1 MIDFKT
7 EKING
12 IQVSERLVD
21 ERNGKNIDWQELKK
35 SNMAVAEVYRHIS
48 EDFSK
53 MISVRLRKID
63 SDSVFEESFL
73 DFYGGDFSVS
83 QMERISEIY
92 YKKYESMKSCNREL
106 LFGVKKGDSFDD
118 KKLLWCHSCRD
129 RYCALCQHKTSRVR
143 AYRTSKIVQTMK
155 KRYDDINFIFLTL
168 TVKNVERDGKKL
180 KDTVRKMNKAFH
192 KMLNYSAITG
202 SGLRGESCENQV
214 VKGTMKKLE
223 ITYNRREGKFH
234 PHFHVLLAVGSEYF
248 TPEYYLSQKR
258 WRNIWKKA
266 MGLSY
271 DPYVYVEMVSKNSK
285 KMNSVQAAAYE
296 ITKYVTKSKDIVGDG
311 SMTHWEDKGVLFALN
326 ELKGMRFYSFSG
338 LFKEIRSEL
347 FGNREEITDE
357 ELVNA
362 DDLSED
368 EINDYILFTYR
379 WNFSKNDYLIWANN
393 QRYLGIYFDW
403 RKQRRKVV

>member
-1 MIDFKT
+1 M
-7 EKING
+7 
-12 IQVSERLVD
+12 
-21 ERNGKNIDWQELKK
+21 
-35 SNMAVAEVYRHIS
+35 
-48 EDFSK
+48 
-53 MISVRLRKID
+53 
-63 SDSVFEESFL
+63 

-83 QMERISEIY
+83 QMEKISETY

-143 AYRTSKIVQTMK
+143 AYRTSKIMQTMK

-168 TVKNVERDGKKL
+168 TVKNVERDGRKL
-180 KDTVRKMNKAFH
+180 KDTVKKMNKAFH

-258 WRNIWKKA
+258 WRSIWKKA

-368 EINDYILFTYR
+368 DINDYILFTYR